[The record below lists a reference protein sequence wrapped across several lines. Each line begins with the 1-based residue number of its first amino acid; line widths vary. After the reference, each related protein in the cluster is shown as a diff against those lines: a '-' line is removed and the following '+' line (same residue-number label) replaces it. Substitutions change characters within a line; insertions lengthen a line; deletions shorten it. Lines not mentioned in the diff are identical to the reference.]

1 MKIFRKAA
9 KYPGDYEKEYF
20 KNKSKQFNK
29 YDFYVPD
36 AAYEDEKFYRVLI
49 RRSRPEKG
57 EQVNIYKVNEE
68 KAMALKDTLN
78 KSPNWRVN
86 NAEARHQT
94 LNRNIEKSPFY
105 NSFWVSKIEDSDGY
119 LWASIYIIPQDYID
133 QYIDRRN
140 ADLPR
145 KRQYF
150 DPEFNQMN
158 REYELNSAKWEEQM
172 HDENYD
178 PDGDAEYQEE
188 MFDLRNYDGQY
199 WAD

>member
-1 MKIFRKAA
+1 MNIFRKAA
-9 KYPGDYEKEYF
+9 KYPDDYKKEYF
-20 KNKSKQFNK
+20 KNKFEQFNK
-29 YDFYVPD
+29 NDFYVPD

-94 LNRNIEKSPFY
+94 LNRNIEQSPHY
-105 NSFWVSKIEDSDGY
+105 NSFWESKIEDSDGY

-133 QYIDRRN
+133 QHIDHRN

-158 REYELNSAKWEEQM
+158 REYELNSAKREEQM